1 MNARLRRVVIGVP
14 AAAVLICLLSQ
25 PAGSGCPRDRFVSFE
40 IQNFTDQEVNGFE
53 LLVLE
58 SGCEDLTNL
67 WFPSNPGYYDS
78 IRYWYCSFNCAGVKW
93 YFPPVAPGDWKRFR
107 WEQPDL
113 GYWNNPQIKYAAWT
127 ADSLVVA
134 PIPFPSF
141 IWWPSWET
149 LYAGLE
155 WLLDIPPEEG
165 VLVKR
170 WIGLPDVIIPLDSLQ
185 ADNDMV
191 VRTEWVYVDEH
202 EQLLPPEGPSLIVA
216 LSPNYEPAALAMYTL
231 RMLDGALPYML
242 CLNEAKLVYDAP
254 SAIESSRWGRIKS
267 MFR

>member
-1 MNARLRRVVIGVP
+1 MNAKLRRVVIGVP

-53 LLVLE
+53 LVADEIL
-58 SGCEDLTNL
+58 CEIIFNL
-67 WFPSNPGYYDS
+67 WFPWNPGYYDS
-78 IRYWYCSFNCAGVKW
+78 IKCWYVPPYMTARVKW

-113 GYWNNPQIKYAAWT
+113 GYLTNPLVRYAAWT

-149 LYAGLE
+149 LYAGLD

-202 EQLLPPEGPSLIVA
+202 EQLLEYPFQLSVA
-216 LSPNYEPAALAMYTL
+216 LSPDYEPAALAMYTL

-242 CLNEAKLVYDAP
+242 CLNEARLVYDAP
-254 SAIESSRWGRIKS
+254 SVIESSRWGRIKS
-267 MFR
+267 LFR